1 MDYKCGSSYII
12 MSTRQTKTLCLG
24 IAAIAFLL
32 ATIPV
37 FHSGVLYA
45 DSGDQGDN
53 NSGGDHDNNCD
64 SGDHGDCNH
73 GDHENEDHDDNSW
86 RWLTTL
92 NRTENA
98 SP

>member
-1 MDYKCGSSYII
+1 MHYKHAL
-12 MSTRQTKTLCLG
+12 STLMMTTRATKMLGLG

-45 DSGDQGDN
+45 DE
-53 NSGGDHDNNCD
+53 GDHDNNCD

-73 GDHENEDHDDNSW
+73 GDHDNEDHGD
-86 RWLTTL
+86 
-92 NRTENA
+92 
-98 SP
+98 